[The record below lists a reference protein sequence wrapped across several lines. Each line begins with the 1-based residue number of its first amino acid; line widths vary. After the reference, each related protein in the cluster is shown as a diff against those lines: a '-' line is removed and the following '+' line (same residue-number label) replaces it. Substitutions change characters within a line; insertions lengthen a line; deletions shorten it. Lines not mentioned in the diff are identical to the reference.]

1 MKRTNKYVRE
11 LKRMAA
17 LALIPLSIAACG
29 GSSATSDVA
38 STENFPESLAVAS
51 PLSYAEATV
60 SASSSAYLRMAGM
73 PATTPQ
79 YTASV
84 DVINE
89 LLNGTTTADCTAL
102 FDAEMYFE
110 QEVDSDCFGPTVN
123 YDFHPD
129 SGYTASGQLPSG
141 DVGIWNE
148 SDVDGIA
155 CAASQLNAR
164 MKGVSYR
171 ANASL
176 MALASLMCVGNANSI
191 SPPDATTPIVDYTSY
206 MNLAAFPNT
215 TFVSA
220 QGSYDATSGA
230 YGYHLEL
237 TYTDSFTVAHAIE
250 VDMLHVPGLT
260 GAFNG
265 VVSYIVDDEFVGGN
279 CPTVD
284 ATYNGSLEY
293 EAVSATEMKTELK
306 SGAFCGLG
314 SDGRDA
320 STLLVDAGDKY
331 DAAGNPDGWGNN
343 FSILTANYDPSTL
356 VGNYAYSWQAGPGDG
371 AARTFNLEMTDTESG
386 YAFYGYGQDIE
397 TTGGAITD
405 FICNWAGPG
414 STKNDVEYAQYQ
426 EIEVVTSG
434 GTVVIN
440 PVVSNITYAP
450 TNSCEYDGT
459 GTFVFDTN
467 ADGLLTDE
475 VSTLD
480 ITLASGTMDLIP
492 GDDLDGDTNV
502 TIEEV
507 IVDAGFDLPSM

>member
-11 LKRMAA
+11 LKRFAA
-17 LALIPLSIAACG
+17 MALIPLSMAACG
-29 GSSATSDVA
+29 GAGTSSDTTA
-38 STENFPESLAVAS
+38 TENFPESLAVAS
-51 PLSYAEATV
+51 PFSYSDATV
-60 SASSSAYLRMAGM
+60 SASTSAYLKMAGM

-110 QEVDSDCFGPTVN
+110 QETDSDCFGPVVS

-129 SGYTASGQLPSG
+129 SGYVTSGTLPSG
-141 DVGIWNE
+141 DVGMWNE
-148 SDVDGIA
+148 TDVDGIA

-176 MALASLMCVGNANSI
+176 MALASLMCVSNANGI
-191 SPPDATTPIVDYTSY
+191 GAPDATTPIVDLTSY

-220 QGSYDATSGA
+220 QGSYDATTGA

-237 TYTDSFTVAHAIE
+237 TYTDSVTVAHAIE

-265 VVSYIVDDEFVGGN
+265 VVSYIVDDEFIGGN
-279 CPTVD
+279 CPTNDV
-284 ATYNGSLEY
+284 TYNGSLEY
-293 EAVSATEMKTELK
+293 EAVSSTEMKTELK
-306 SGAFCGLG
+306 SGAFCEHG
-314 SDGRDA
+314 SDGRDN
-320 STLLVDAGDKY
+320 SSLLVDAGDKY
-331 DAAGNPDGWGNN
+331 DSTNPDGWGNN

-356 VGNYAYSWQAGPGDG
+356 IGNYAYSWQAGPGDG
-371 AARTFNLEMTDTESG
+371 AARTFNLEMTDNENG

-414 STKNDVEYAQYQ
+414 STHNDVEYAQYQ
-426 EIEVVTSG
+426 EIEIVTSAG
-434 GTVVIN
+434 LVTIS

-450 TNSCEYDGT
+450 TNSCEYDGS
-459 GTFVFDTN
+459 GSFVFDTN

-480 ITLASGTMDLIP
+480 ITLSSGTMDLIP
-492 GDDLDGDTNV
+492 GADLDGDTNV